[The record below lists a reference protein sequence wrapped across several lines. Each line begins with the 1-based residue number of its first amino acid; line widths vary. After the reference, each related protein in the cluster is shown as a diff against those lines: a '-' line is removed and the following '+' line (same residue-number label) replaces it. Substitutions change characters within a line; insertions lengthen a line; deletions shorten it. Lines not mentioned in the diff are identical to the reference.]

1 MGYEAVGT
9 SCAEN
14 LKLLQPDHAAAVV
27 PANQAMWNLSNALMN
42 LSAAVEKDIH
52 DLHTEVRALRQEIT
66 RLSQKR

>member
-14 LKLLQPDHAAAVV
+14 LKLLQPGPAVL
-27 PANQAMWNLSNALMN
+27 PADQAMWNLSNALMN
-42 LSAAVEKDIH
+42 FSAAVDKDIH
-52 DLHTEVRALRQEIT
+52 DLHTEIRALRQEIT